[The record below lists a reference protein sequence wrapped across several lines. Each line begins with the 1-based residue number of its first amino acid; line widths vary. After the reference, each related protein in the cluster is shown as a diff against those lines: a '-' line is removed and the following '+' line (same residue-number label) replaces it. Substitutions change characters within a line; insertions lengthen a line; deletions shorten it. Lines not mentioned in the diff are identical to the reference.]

1 MCLSLSLLEKV
12 LSPWRVWE
20 RKVQGSLAVLRRAA
34 FSPVPQ
40 ACSAFNPQSAFAL
53 RQAQD

>member
-20 RKVQGSLAVLRRAA
+20 KVQGSLAVLRRAA

-40 ACSAFNPQSAFAL
+40 ACSAFNP
-53 RQAQD
+53 

>member
-1 MCLSLSLLEKV
+1 VCLSLSLLEKV